1 MKKILTTILMT
12 LLCTTSAWAD
22 LRDDITD
29 SVEELIPSVETQ
41 TSDLDYV
48 AVAEVVQFWIFAFVG
63 IISVAYMLW
72 IGAKLLWAPGNT
84 EEITTSLK
92 SLGYVVA
99 GLALI
104 PFAYFIIQFI
114 INIRIN

>member
-1 MKKILTTILMT
+1 MKKILLILS
-12 LLCTTSAWAD
+12 LGFIIITSVFAD
-22 LRDDITD
+22 LRDNVTGA
-29 SVEELIPSVETQ
+29 VEDVIPNVQ
-41 TSDLDYV
+41 TGKANLDYV
-48 AVAEVVQFWIFAFVG
+48 AVAKEVQFWIFAFIG
-63 IISVAYMLW
+63 IIAVAYILW

-114 INIRIN
+114 INLRL

>member
-1 MKKILTTILMT
+1 MKKILLTSLLFLTTISPL
-12 LLCTTSAWAD
+12 WAD
-22 LRDDITD
+22 LRDQITKG
-29 SVEELIPSVETQ
+29 VEDVIPNVQTQ
-41 TSDLDYV
+41 TSNLDYV
-48 AVAEVVQFWIFAFVG
+48 AVAKEVQYWIFALIG
-63 IISVAYMLW
+63 LIAVAYILW

-92 SLGYVVA
+92 SLAYVAA

-114 INIRIN
+114 INLRI